1 MNEQFELNG
10 PLKDINSYPAW
21 AQDMVAETEAAKRDV
36 VDHELFR
43 QMREARLDTTT
54 TRHFMVAIWPV
65 IERFPAYMAQSLL
78 KTSYGRSAGDN
89 LARRWLV
96 RNIRVEQNHAEHWLN
111 WAEGCGVPRSDVLG
125 GAAPHGTE
133 VLSNWCEEAVCMD
146 SLAAGM
152 AATNFAVEGVTG
164 EWAYSV
170 YDSDVYRESFDPSHR
185 TRSLRWLELHA
196 AYDDEHPWEALEI
209 ICTVMGNN
217 PNSEEVSYIT
227 ECVERSYVCMRI
239 LGDRC
244 MDSRYESERL
254 GSATAFIKRRDTE
267 TLRREA
273 MLTSLEGSNQA
284 GTNHKARHA
293 DQITHRG

>member
-43 QMREARLDTTT
+43 QMREARLDSTT

-78 KTSYGRSAGDN
+78 KTRYGRSAGDN

-111 WAEGCGVPRSDVLG
+111 WAEGSGVRRNDVLAG
-125 GAAPHGTE
+125 EAPHGTQA
-133 VLSNWCEEAVCMD
+133 LSNWCEEVVCMD

-152 AATNFAVEGVTG
+152 AATNFAIEGVSG

-170 YDSDVYRESFDPSHR
+170 FSSEVYRESFDPDSR

-196 AYDDEHPWEALEI
+196 AYDDAHPWEALEI
-209 ICTVMGNN
+209 ICSILGNA
-217 PNSEEVSYIT
+217 PNSEEVSYLT
-227 ECVERSYVCMRI
+227 ECVERSYVSMRI

-244 MDSRYESERL
+244 MDACYEEESL
-254 GSATAFIKRRDTE
+254 GSAAAFMRR
-267 TLRREA
+267 RRTDA
-273 MLTSLEGSNQA
+273 PQRGAVLTGLEGLNHMQA
-284 GTNHKARHA
+284 NNKERHA
-293 DQITHRG
+293 DRITHSS

>member
-1 MNEQFELNG
+1 MNKHFELNG
-10 PLKDINSYPAW
+10 PVKDINSYPAW
-21 AQDMVAETEAAKRDV
+21 AQDMVANTEAAKRDV

-43 QMREARLDTTT
+43 LMRDAQLDFIT

-96 RNIRVEQNHAEHWLN
+96 RNIRVEQNHAEHWLA
-111 WAEGCGVPRSDVLG
+111 WAEGSGVPRSDVLE

-133 VLSNWCEEAVCMD
+133 VLPNWCEEVVCED

-164 EWAYSV
+164 DWAYLV
-170 YDSDVYRESFDPSHR
+170 YDSEEYRESFDPSHR

-196 AYDDEHPWEALEI
+196 AYDDVHPWEELEI
-209 ICTVMGNN
+209 ICSAMGNS

-227 ECVERSYVCMRI
+227 ECVKRSYISMRI

-244 MDSRYESERL
+244 MDAGYEAQKTTNAAE
-254 GSATAFIKRRDTE
+254 FIRRRSVE
-267 TLRREA
+267 TLRGGA
-273 MLTSLEGSNQA
+273 MRASLEGLNRTQA
-284 GTNHKARHA
+284 NHKVRHA
-293 DQITHRG
+293 DRITNKS